1 MNGTND
7 HEHTKSG
14 HKIIRNMYKLP
25 KNNVQNRR
33 TATGT
38 GWHLV
43 FVLLLALT
51 PPILSAAQDTP
62 AELAKT
68 FMREGDYTNAILILN
83 KAVEQQN
90 QNVQLKKDLAFAY
103 YMNREYS
110 KAQDVIRPITEG
122 RDADIQSYQI
132 LGMVYKAT
140 EERKEAEKMYKAALK
155 RFPNSAVL
163 HNEFGEMLW
172 SRKDFPLAAE
182 QWEKG
187 IRADPN
193 YPGNYYNAAK
203 YYYLTVDKVWS
214 LLYGEIF
221 INLESFSKRTPE
233 IKSLLLEGYKKLFTD
248 ADIMKNQNLK
258 NEFVKAY
265 LETMQRQASAVAAGV
280 TPDALSA
287 LRTRFLLD
295 WFSKYGE
302 KFPYRLFDHYQQLA
316 KEGMFDAYN
325 QWIFAAA
332 SNLSAFQQ
340 WTATHSEAYEKF
352 TTLQKNRVFK
362 LPANQYYGDTK

>member
-1 MNGTND
+1 MNN
-7 HEHTKSG
+7 
-14 HKIIRNMYKLP
+14 LA
-25 KNNVQNRR
+25 KNNIQHRR
-33 TATGT
+33 AASGP
-38 GWHLV
+38 GGYLV
-43 FVLLLALT
+43 LTPRHPEKMNSAMWTVLFAVLLTLSLSL
-51 PPILSAAQDTP
+51 PSAAQEPP

-90 QNVQLKKDLAFAY
+90 NNTQLKKDLAFAY

-110 KAQDVIRPITEG
+110 RAQAVIKPITEG
-122 RDADIQSYQI
+122 KEADIQGYQL

-155 RFPNSAVL
+155 KFPNSAVL
-163 HNEFGEMLW
+163 HNEYGEMLW
-172 SRKDFPLAAE
+172 SRKDFPQAAE
-182 QWEKG
+182 HWEKG
-187 IRADPN
+187 IRSDPN

-203 YYYLTVDKVWS
+203 YYYLTADKVWG
-214 LLYGEIF
+214 LVYGEIF
-221 INLESFSKRTPE
+221 INLESFSRRTPE

-248 ADIMKNQNLK
+248 ADIMKNQNTK
-258 NEFVKAY
+258 NEFATAY
-265 LETMQRQASAVAAGV
+265 LETMQRQAQTVATGV

-287 LRTRFLLD
+287 LRTRFILD
-295 WFSKYGE
+295 WFNKYGE
-302 KFPYRLFDHYQQLA
+302 KFPYRLFDHHKQLA

-340 WTATHSEAYEKF
+340 WIATHNEAYEKF
-352 TTLQKNRVFK
+352 TTLQRSRVFK
-362 LPANQYYGDTK
+362 LPADQYYGDTK